1 LAQKSLPIL
10 NRTGIYQ
17 HWENTWDSK
26 LHYNTNLKSTF
37 LIEKILSN
45 FLEHRNSLNP
55 TLMTKNFID
64 KYKRK
69 LGLKIRKINFF
80 LIAKT
85 IKKIRRRKNLYIY
98 VGKTTFVKIQSWLVI
113 ILFIFKPVKIKKK
126 LTKKKKVKRKV
137 RKVNRYYINY
147 FLTDQLRNSTSTLGL
162 NSF

>member
-1 LAQKSLPIL
+1 
-10 NRTGIYQ
+10 
-17 HWENTWDSK
+17 
-26 LHYNTNLKSTF
+26 
-37 LIEKILSN
+37 
-45 FLEHRNSLNP
+45 
-55 TLMTKNFID
+55 MTKNFID